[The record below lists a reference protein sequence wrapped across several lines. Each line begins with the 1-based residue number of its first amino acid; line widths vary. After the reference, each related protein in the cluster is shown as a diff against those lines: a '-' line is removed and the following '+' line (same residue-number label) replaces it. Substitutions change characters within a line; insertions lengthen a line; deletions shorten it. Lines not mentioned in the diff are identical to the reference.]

1 METQHWIWEN
11 DNWPGFSFDAGKLL
25 ADMAA
30 VSRLIGGLEVIS
42 RTINEEEHVAALE
55 RVLADEALGT
65 SDIEGEILRRS
76 SVRTSIRKRLGMV
89 SEQDDWDER
98 ADGLVSILFDSR
110 NNTSKPLTIERLFA
124 WHAALFPTGYSG
136 LRKIRVGRYRGEEV
150 RIVSGAIGKEKV
162 HYIAPPQDSLDK
174 EMNRFLKWV
183 NEDICQDL
191 TLKAGIA
198 HLWFIMIHPFDD
210 GNGRVGR
217 AITDFILAQQFP
229 KLMAVVSFSKHINL
243 DRKGYYN
250 ALEVAGKN
258 GLDITLWLKWFLQ
271 TLAAAMHDSQWI
283 VERVAIK
290 ALFWQKHKDTA
301 LNPRQLKVINRLLDT
316 GEKFEGPVTTRKYA
330 GMTKCSKVTASR
342 DLHDL
347 VEKNIL
353 ERGAEGGRS
362 TNYELTPMNKP
373 QSLQNTVAGRSSGQY
388 PGR

>member
-1 METQHWIWEN
+1 MKTHHWIWKNE
-11 DNWPGFSFDAGKLL
+11 DWPNFYFDASELL

-42 RTINEEEHVAALE
+42 RTINEEEQVAALE
-55 RVLADEALGT
+55 RVLSDEALGT

-76 SVRTSIRKRLGMV
+76 SVRTSIRKRLGLV

-110 NNTSKPLTIERLFA
+110 NNTSKPLAAERLLA

-136 LRKIRVGRYRGEEV
+136 LRKIRVGLYRGEEEM
-150 RIVSGAIGKEKV
+150 RIVSGPIGKEKV
-162 HYIAPPQDSLDK
+162 HYIAPPQESLDK
-174 EMNRFLKWV
+174 EMNHFLKWV
-183 NEDICQDL
+183 NEDVNQDVI
-191 TLKAGIA
+191 LKAGIA

-217 AITDFILAQQFP
+217 AITDFILAQHYP
-229 KLMAVVSFSKHINL
+229 KLMAIVSFSKHISL

-271 TLAAAMHDSQWI
+271 TLATAMHESQWI
-283 VERVAIK
+283 VERVAMK
-290 ALFWQKHKDTA
+290 ALFWQKHKDTS

-342 DLHDL
+342 DLFDL

-353 ERGAEGGRS
+353 TRGSGGGRS
-362 TNYELTPMNKP
+362 TNYELKF
-373 QSLQNTVAGRSSGQY
+373 QAC
-388 PGR
+388 